1 MEEVREPGPRLP
13 PDAPCPNTSAT
24 KLNRSTHFPSM
35 SSGNVNAIL
44 LIIDVAMT
52 VQILRIA
59 WGLGLLLKF
68 NVCVDFSSS
77 MFLNIFNP
85 TYFFFN
91 VQY

>member
-24 KLNRSTHFPSM
+24 KLNRSTHFPPM
-35 SSGNVNAIL
+35 SSDNVNAIL
-44 LIIDVAMT
+44 LIFDVAMR
-52 VQILRIA
+52 V
-59 WGLGLLLKF
+59 GLGLLLKF